1 MEDILITSSGI
12 QKNLKK
18 VKPTSA
24 ICEYIWNGFDAG
36 ATCVDVVL
44 EKNNLDMVDR
54 IIIKDNGSG
63 IDYNLLSQKFKP
75 FNDSEKYR
83 ISSKQNN
90 KTIPH
95 GKNGVGRLTFFVFST
110 IATWKTVYNDNGN
123 NKEYTIEI
131 DRESLNRYEPKNLID
146 SDKSTGT
153 TVCFENVSGIDEKL
167 LIQSIHNEFF
177 WFIKIWKKSH
187 LSIRVN
193 GEEIDFEKDIK
204 EEFDIYHI
212 EGVKHEIKIHA
223 FLWNIGLG
231 NEYSKVYYFNS
242 KGEEVYKENT
252 TLNKKSD
259 NFYHSVVVQSD
270 YFDSFSFEKNQV
282 SNQVGFLA
290 NCEDEEFKCLFKG
303 IMGNLIAKRKQ
314 YLKKAS
320 SDYISKLVESKI
332 YPDFEKNT
340 ILGKFKKDQLDSIV
354 EALYTAEPK
363 IFTALNTPQKKI
375 FIRLLNTIL
384 ESNEKDGLFN
394 IIDNVIGLE
403 DDEINDFANIL
414 KDTTLN
420 HITSTIKLLEDRVKA
435 VQALKEIVFNK
446 EFNAREVEH
455 VQSIVERHYWLFG
468 EQYHLLTS
476 TEPDFNQAL
485 QQLIAFK
492 TGEDEEVNVDHEDA
506 QKEMDIFMV
515 KQGRSTGIYENVV
528 VELKRPKVSLGEK
541 QLSQLKRYMRV
552 IMADDR
558 FNSPDSQWTY
568 ILVGNKFDKSGY
580 IEGEIE
586 SHKNLGEKNL
596 VHTEKNHKIFVM
608 TWSQIFENFSTNH
621 DFLLNKLTFKQEVW
635 LQTHSS
641 ADAAVEDVVN
651 NSASLEKFDLL
662 ASNQ

>member
-1 MEDILITSSGI
+1 MEDILITSTGI

-36 ATCVDVVL
+36 ATCVDVIL
-44 EKNNLDMVDR
+44 EKNKLDMIDR

-75 FNDSEKYR
+75 FNDSEKYK

-110 IATWKTVYNDNGN
+110 IATWETVYNDNGN

-131 DRESLNRYEPKNLID
+131 DRESLNRYEPKKLID
-146 SDKSTGT
+146 SDKPTGT
-153 TVCFENVSGIDEKL
+153 AVCFENVSGIDEKL

-177 WFIKIWKKSH
+177 WFIKIWKKSN

-193 GEEIDFEKDIK
+193 GEEIDFERDIK
-204 EEFDIYHI
+204 EEFDIFHI

-282 SNQVGFLA
+282 SDQVGFLA

-303 IMGNLIAKRKQ
+303 IMSNLIAKRKQ
-314 YLKKAS
+314 YLKKVS

-340 ILGKFKKDQLDSIV
+340 MLGMYQKEQLDSIV

-375 FIRLLNTIL
+375 FIRLLNTIM

-394 IIDNVIGLE
+394 IIDNVISLE

-455 VQSIVERHYWLFG
+455 VQAIVERHYWLFG

-476 TEPDFNQAL
+476 AEPDFNQAL
-485 QQLIAFK
+485 QKLIAYK
-492 TGEDEEVNVDHEDA
+492 TSKDEKVDVEHEDA
-506 QKEMDIFMV
+506 EKEMDIFMV
-515 KQGRSTGIYENVV
+515 KQGRSSGIYENVV
-528 VELKRPKVSLGEK
+528 VELKRPKILLGEK
-541 QLSQLKRYMRV
+541 EVSQLKGYMRV
-552 IMADDR
+552 IKSDAR
-558 FNSPDSQWTY
+558 FNSPDSNWTY
-568 ILVGNKFDKSGY
+568 ILVGNRFDTSGF

-596 VHTEKNHKIFVM
+596 VHIEKNHKIFVM

-621 DFLLNKLTFKQEVW
+621 DFLLNKLKLKQEIW
-635 LQTHSS
+635 LHTHSS
-641 ADAAVEDVVN
+641 ADAAVADVVN
-651 NSASLEKFDLL
+651 NSASLEQFELP